1 MQHSEQNRHTRYQTV
16 AAIRIASLLTIV
28 TTACA
33 TSSYK
38 IANRDKDAIELEV
51 TPDRVTLECEY
62 ASEKKEVPYGFMILV
77 LDDQK
82 TVLTIAQM
90 NTLSKE
96 ECFERLDTIAR
107 LLKAGNRIY
116 IAGVGDIDQVRVEEK
131 WQVNFPKHG
140 TFNTNGRSLQFFS
153 IANEHGSCFD
163 AYQGAAPPCPQS
175 GIFPLKKASELD
187 APVLKGTL
195 FTGIPGTGTAWG
207 HRSSAVF
214 VVPAW

>member
-1 MQHSEQNRHTRYQTV
+1 MQHSAQNRQIRSGFIT
-16 AAIRIASLLTIV
+16 AICTASLLMIV

-51 TPDRVTLECEY
+51 TPDRVKLECEY
-62 ASEKKEVPYGFMILV
+62 ASQKNGVPYGFMILV

-107 LLKAGNRIY
+107 LLNAGNHIY

-131 WQVNFPKHG
+131 WQVSFPKHG
-140 TFNTNGRSLQFFS
+140 TFNTNGRSLQFFA

-163 AYQGAAPPCPQS
+163 AYQGSTPPCPQS
-175 GIFPLKKASELD
+175 GIFPLKK
-187 APVLKGTL
+187 GTE
-195 FTGIPGTGTAWG
+195 
-207 HRSSAVF
+207 R
-214 VVPAW
+214 